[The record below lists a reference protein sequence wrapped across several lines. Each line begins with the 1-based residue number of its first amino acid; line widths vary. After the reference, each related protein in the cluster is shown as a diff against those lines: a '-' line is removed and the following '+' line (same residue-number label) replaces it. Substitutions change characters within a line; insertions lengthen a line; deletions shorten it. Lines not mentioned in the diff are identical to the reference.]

1 MTYLAEHKIASSLPS
16 ALNMA
21 TSPPNVNR
29 PKLENCIITKQFGIL
44 QTPFLWG
51 KKWVWNREQ

>member
-1 MTYLAEHKIASSLPS
+1 MTYLAEHKIVSSLLS

-51 KKWVWNREQ
+51 KKMGLE